1 MAELSVGI
9 NGKMDGL
16 QKALND
22 SEKALKQFEKK
33 AYKISKSLER
43 NAISTSK
50 LSTLTEK
57 LSAKYANGTIS
68 QAKYE
73 NLTKRIA
80 IQNVNLS
87 NKSKQLSAELLKV
100 NRATKSLSASG
111 GGMSKLKTQ
120 TVNGNAAMTA
130 FSRTIQDAPFG
141 IMGVSNNITNL
152 TEQFGY
158 LKNKTGSAGGALKA
172 MLRDLKG
179 FGGITLAISLATSAL
194 VLFGDKLFQTKD
206 KTKELRDEQ
215 DKFNQS
221 LDDYIFGL
229 SAVEKA
235 STKGEQNAQ
244 KELTTLKLLKSQIE
258 NTTLSTEK
266 RLEAVREIRRIYP
279 SYFKD
284 MSDEKILNGG
294 LATTYDT
301 LTTSILNRAKATAA
315 TNMIVKN
322 SEKLIALES
331 KINAEQLKIDNKQ
344 IELTKQ
350 KAKAHKTSTNVI
362 VGGAGAYNEKL
373 IEQKKIEN
381 EISDIIDKRQKLIA
395 KKQTLELTNIDLM
408 QTIGDVGGITIPV
421 TTTGEEIREKVKALE
436 LPLIEGIASINN
448 SIPELELAS
457 TGISWEKYFNLEQ
470 LKEQQKLLA
479 ERAEQINQIMQQT
492 LVSSVTNTLTDLGT
506 AIGQGTANATQVIVG
521 GMGSL
526 LSAMGDKL
534 IQLGTAAVLA
544 GTITKL
550 FGSIEGIG
558 AGFAAIAGGI
568 ALKAIG
574 TGMTDFA
581 GAGAGSQDSG
591 SVSTDTS
598 TFSPSSRSFSGGGSS
613 GGLQNVVFRIQGPDL
628 VGVLSNTLSRNRALG
643 GSLSLT

>member
-1 MAELSVGI
+1 MAELSVEI
-9 NGKMDGL
+9 NGKMDKL
-16 QKALND
+16 DKALSD
-22 SEKALKQFEKK
+22 SEKALKQFDKK
-33 AYKISKSLER
+33 ANKISKTNSNLGSSSVLAAKGMGKLR
-43 NAISTSK
+43 GQAI
-50 LSTLTEK
+50 
-57 LSAKYANGTIS
+57 
-68 QAKYE
+68 
-73 NLTKRIA
+73 
-80 IQNVNLS
+80 
-87 NKSKQLSAELLKV
+87 
-100 NRATKSLSASG
+100 
-111 GGMSKLKTQ
+111 
-120 TVNGNAAMTA
+120 NGNAAMTA

-179 FGGITLAISLATSAL
+179 FGGVTLAISLATSAL

-215 DKFNQS
+215 ERLTKS

-235 STKGEQNAQ
+235 NVKGEQNAQ

-284 MSDEKILNGG
+284 MSNEKILNGG

-322 SEKLIALES
+322 SEKLIAIEGKLAVKREERLKAEKKYNAVLDNNKKSVNNYRGAAVDSAFAES
-331 KINAEQLKIDNKQ
+331 GALNVLNKLR
-344 IELTKQ
+344 E
-350 KAKAHKTSTNVI
+350 
-362 VGGAGAYNEKL
+362 E
-373 IEQKKIEN
+373 EN
-381 EISDIIDKRQKLIA
+381 KLIA
-395 KKQTLELTNIDLM
+395 KKQTLELANIDLN

-421 TTTGEEIREKVKALE
+421 TTTGEEIREKVKNAFVDFKE
-436 LPLIEGIASINN
+436 TYKDEKDYFEDWVEEDPITIADNAEWKSIDWEAYFN
-448 SIPELELAS
+448 SKQFEEKELELKARL
-457 TGISWEKYFNLEQ
+457 EK
-470 LKEQQKLLA
+470 LKED
-479 ERAEQINQIMQQT
+479 INSLPEQT
-492 LVSSVTNTLTDLGT
+492 LASGITS
-506 AIGQGTANATQVIVG
+506 IGQSIGQALANGTSVIGAVGMSLLKTLGSFLSQLGAKLILYGVLAKKKGALDVAMLAGGPAAIIAGAAAIKIGVLAVAAGAAISAFVGNAT
-521 GMGSL
+521 GS
-526 LSAMGDKL
+526 
-534 IQLGTAAVLA
+534 
-544 GTITKL
+544 
-550 FGSIEGIG
+550 
-558 AGFAAIAGGI
+558 
-568 ALKAIG
+568 
-574 TGMTDFA
+574 

-598 TFSPSSRSFSGGGSS
+598 TFSPSSSSFSGGGSS
-613 GGLQNVVFRIQGPDL
+613 GGLQNVVFEIQGTKL